1 MEVLSSHKLLFR
13 LCLLLP
19 LHITSLLLLSSA
31 YSPPDNY
38 FINCGAHSNT
48 TVDTRVFVGDRG
60 FLVGKGE
67 TVKNSN
73 SSASSSPLYQT
84 AIVFKHPSLYRFDIN
99 QDGKYIV
106 RLHFFVFLSH
116 TDMSVARFNVS
127 VSVSGL
133 SLLTNYSFRNV
144 TISSPKIEE
153 FLLTI
158 PKGEFI
164 IYFVPYEPPSS
175 AFVNAIE
182 VFLGPESFIP
192 DKAPYI
198 TSLGAKSNYSGL
210 SSNVL
215 HKVHRIDVGGNTS
228 KLDELWR
235 NWDPDDHYLRS
246 PKNETYDQYKGET
259 PYYEPERISK
269 YIAPAFVY
277 QTARQ
282 FTDSISNSSFPKITW
297 SFPVNKNSNNFLRVH
312 FSDVV
317 SATPNDLWF
326 NLYINRNFSMEIN
339 PYSITERM
347 GAVPFYID
355 FVVDSDGLGFVN
367 ASIGPVEGSRIY
379 NAFLNGL
386 EILEVV
392 KKSGFIPPEIEL
404 GKKKLSPAIIGPACS
419 GAFFILVILVA
430 LGLKFRKPGH
440 DQILGVPLY
449 GRFSSDSRLAQK
461 GPNASLAPSLNLSLR
476 LPFSEIQRAT
486 KNFNEKLLIG
496 EGGFGKVYKG
506 TLKDDKKVDRKV
518 AVKRSDPRHGQGL
531 EEFQTEIMVL
541 SQIRH
546 RHLVSLIGYCDEHRE
561 MILVYEFM
569 ENGTL
574 RDHLYH
580 SDDNSERLTSVSE
593 ISWEQRLGICIGA
606 AKGLNYLHT
615 GQAGGIIHRDVK
627 STNILLDEHYVAKV
641 ADFGLSKSGLLD
653 PDSVTMGV
661 KGSFGYLDPEY
672 LTTLQLTEKSDVY
685 SFGVVLLEVLCAR
698 PAIIQSSQLEEVN
711 LAEWGMLW
719 QKKGQLEKIIDPV
732 LVGNIK
738 PSSLRIFGD
747 TAEKCLR
754 AFSIERPTMQDV
766 LYYLNYALRLQE
778 TGMPR
783 EPFEDSTT
791 TTMTSLELQFPVVLN
806 FPIHEDD
813 DASIGG
819 NDSSDIEVSEV

>member
-19 LHITSLLLLSSA
+19 LRITSLLLLSSA

-48 TVDTRVFVGDRG
+48 TVDTRVFVADRG

-84 AIVFKHPSLYRFDIN
+84 AKIFKHPSLYRFDIN
-99 QDGKYIV
+99 QDGTYIV

-116 TDMSVARFNVS
+116 TDLSVARFNVS
-127 VSVSGL
+127 VFGL

-153 FLLTI
+153 FLVTI
-158 PKGEFI
+158 LKGEFK
-164 IYFVPYEPPSS
+164 IYFMPYETST

-192 DKAPYI
+192 DKALHI
-198 TSLGAKSNYSGL
+198 TSQGAKRNYSGL
-210 SSNVL
+210 SSNSKVL
-215 HKVHRIDVGGNTS
+215 HKVHRIDVGGSTS

-235 NWDPDDHYLRS
+235 NWDPDDDYLQS
-246 PKNETYDQYKGET
+246 PESETYDQYKGGT
-259 PYYEPERISK
+259 PYYEPERINE

-282 FTDSISNSSFPKITW
+282 FKDSNSNSSLPKITW
-297 SFPVNKNSNNFLRVH
+297 SFRVNKNSNNFLRVH

-317 SATPNDLWF
+317 SPTPNDLWF
-326 NLYINRNFSMEIN
+326 NLYINRNFSKEIN
-339 PYSITERM
+339 PYSIAERM

-367 ASIGPVEGSRIY
+367 ASISRVEDSRIH

-392 KKSGFIPPEIEL
+392 NESGFSPPEIEL
-404 GKKKLSPAIIGPACS
+404 GKKKLSPAKIVPACS

-440 DQILGVPLY
+440 DKILGVPLY
-449 GRFSSDSRLAQK
+449 GGFSSDSRSTQR
-461 GPNASLAPSLNLSLR
+461 GRNACLAPSLNLSLR
-476 LPFSEIQRAT
+476 VPFSEIKRAT

-506 TLKDDKKVDRKV
+506 TLNGRKV

-531 EEFQTEIMVL
+531 EEFQTEITVL
-541 SQIRH
+541 SHIRY
-546 RHLVSLIGYCDEHRE
+546 RHLVSLVGYCDERRE

-569 ENGTL
+569 EKGTL

-580 SDDNSERLTSVSE
+580 SDDNYERSTSVSE
-593 ISWEQRLGICIGA
+593 LSWEQRLEICIAA
-606 AKGLNYLHT
+606 AKGLHYLHT
-615 GQAGGIIHRDVK
+615 GPAGGIIHRDVK
-627 STNILLDEHYVAKV
+627 STNILLDENYVAKV
-641 ADFGLSKSGLLD
+641 ADFGLSKSGLPD
-653 PDSVTMGV
+653 PDNITMGV

-698 PAIIQSSQLEEVN
+698 PAIIQSSQLDEVN

-719 QKKGQLEKIIDPV
+719 RKRGQLEKIIDPV

-747 TAEKCLR
+747 TAEKCLK

-766 LYYLNYALRLQE
+766 LYYLSYALRLQE

-791 TTMTSLELQFPVVLN
+791 TTITSLELQFPVVLN
-806 FPIHEDD
+806 FPVHEDD
-813 DASIGG
+813 DAPIVGD
-819 NDSSDIEVSEV
+819 DSSDIEVSEV